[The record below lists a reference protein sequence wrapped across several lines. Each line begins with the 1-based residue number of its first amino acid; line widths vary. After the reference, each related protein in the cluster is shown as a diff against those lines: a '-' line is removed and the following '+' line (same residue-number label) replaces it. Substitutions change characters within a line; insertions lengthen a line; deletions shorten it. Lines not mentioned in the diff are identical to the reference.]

1 MQHSGYG
8 QSAAMSASPAAPS
21 NGVNL
26 RALID
31 AKQHELAVIHDYQ
44 SRSLTADNAALQA
57 ALHAAHERHEKLKA
71 DFTYN
76 LELLRARDAEL
87 ARYDELSVTYA
98 QTLAAKSDEA
108 AEQVRRL
115 ESSLEARSMELAA
128 AHETAEALRA
138 RTAELQERLSTTS
151 WSAEAERRA
160 LEHNGTRA
168 TRELEAKLR
177 EKEEAASKLSYELMY
192 NFGQSKSTSALFA
205 LHGAVSLCNATSA
218 ASLTLPLLL
227 LSLLL

>member
-1 MQHSGYG
+1 MQHPTLP
-8 QSAAMSASPAAPS
+8 SAPGAAATAAPLGAASS

-44 SRSLTADNAALQA
+44 SRSLTADNAALQQ
-57 ALHAAHERHEKLKA
+57 ALQAAHERHEKLKA

-76 LELLRARDAEL
+76 LDLLRARDAEL
-87 ARYDELSVTYA
+87 ARYDELSVSYA
-98 QTLAAKSDEA
+98 QTLAAKSEEA

-115 ESSLEARSMELAA
+115 ESTLEARSMELASA
-128 AHETAEALRA
+128 NETAEALRA
-138 RTAELQERLSTTS
+138 RAAELQERLSTTS

-192 NFGQSKSTSALFA
+192 NFGRSDTATGARWVAGQRS
-205 LHGAVSLCNATSA
+205 AVSQS
-218 ASLTLPLLL
+218 PQH
-227 LSLLL
+227 